1 LIQDLWIEDVDD
13 SLLYQKEKILEGL
26 NNQPYDTAEINT
38 FTKNATQ
45 FDIGIFI
52 YPVDE
57 FHPDGDSIY
66 NNNFYDVTR
75 KHIEPFRELQSYIN
89 AGGKTYQVIVRKDM
103 VESQDLIR
111 GIALTQIILF
121 TVLLM
126 GILLINSYLSKKTW
140 KPFYKII
147 DELRKFKI
155 DKEKTIDIEMSD
167 IDEFKELNESVRW
180 LAENNINIF
189 KSQKEFTENAAHET
203 QTPVAV
209 IKSQIDNLMQDSDLT
224 ESQSEKIH
232 VIDKNISLL
241 TKINRNLLLLS
252 KIENNQFQD
261 NEIINL
267 SDLITDI
274 YDTFKEQ
281 IALKGITYKAD
292 LSTTISIQSNA
303 YLWQLLITNLF
314 MNAIKYNT
322 AKGLIEINTRG
333 KMLIISNTGKQVTL
347 PVNSIFE
354 RFYRQDTQTEGSG
367 LGLAIAKK
375 IADTLKL
382 GIMYEFHEPNI
393 HTFTI
398 IT

>member
-1 LIQDLWIEDVDD
+1 
-13 SLLYQKEKILEGL
+13 
-26 NNQPYDTAEINT
+26 
-38 FTKNATQ
+38 
-45 FDIGIFI
+45 
-52 YPVDE
+52 
-57 FHPDGDSIY
+57 
-66 NNNFYDVTR
+66 VTR

-89 AGGKTYQVIVRKDM
+89 AGGKTYQVIVRKDL
-103 VESQDLIR
+103 VESLDLIR

-121 TVLLM
+121 TLLLM

-180 LAENNINIF
+180 LTENNINIF

-261 NEIINL
+261 NEFINL
-267 SDLITDI
+267 SDLITEI
-274 YDTFKEQ
+274 YETFKEQ

-292 LSTTISIQSNA
+292 LTTTISIKSNA

-333 KMLIISNTGKQVTL
+333 EMLIISNTGKQVTL

-393 HTFTI
+393 HTFSI